1 MKIKVCGLRQQDNIE
16 KVVALQ
22 PNFIGF
28 IFYEKSPRYVGEDLN
43 EEFVKSIP
51 KNIKKVGVFVNAS
64 PSHILATVKK
74 YDLQYAQLHGN
85 EMPDTC
91 RSIRQKGVNVIKAFS
106 IDASFNFAMLN
117 NYKSFCDLFLF
128 DTKGDAPGGNGVP
141 FDWNLLKKYDNEKPF
156 LLSGGISVDNVDDI
170 IALSK
175 TLPIYGIDVNSQF
188 ETEPGV
194 KDIAKLEELFNLV
207 RVKEKEE
214 AEAQ

>member
-28 IFYEKSPRYVGEDLN
+28 IFYEKSPRFAGEELS
-43 EEFVKSIP
+43 EEYIKSIP
-51 KNIKKVGVFVNAS
+51 QNIRKVGVFVNAN
-64 PSHILATVKK
+64 PGHILNMVKK
-74 YDLQYAQLHGN
+74 YDLQYVQLHGN
-85 EMPDTC
+85 EMPDIC

-106 IDASFNFAMLN
+106 IDEQFNFGMLN

-128 DTKGDAPGGNGVP
+128 DTKGDNPGGNGIA
-141 FDWNLLKKYDNEKPF
+141 FDWKLLKKYDNEKPF
-156 LLSGGISVDNVDDI
+156 LLSGGIDLDNIDKI

-175 TLPIYGIDVNSQF
+175 ILPIYGIDVNSKF
-188 ETEPGV
+188 ETEPGI
-194 KDIAKLEELFNLV
+194 KDIGKLEELFSLI

-214 AEAQ
+214 AEA

>member
-1 MKIKVCGLRQQDNIE
+1 MKIKVCGMRQQGNIE
-16 KVVALQ
+16 ELVALQ

-28 IFYEKSPRYVGEDLN
+28 IFYEKSPRFVGEELN
-43 EEFVKSIP
+43 EEYIRSIP
-51 KNIKKVGVFVNAS
+51 GNIKKVGVFVNAS
-64 PSHILATVKK
+64 PGFILSTVKK

-85 EMPDTC
+85 EMPDIC

-106 IDASFNFAMLN
+106 IDEKFNFAMLN

-128 DTKGDAPGGNGVP
+128 DTKGANPGGNGTS
-141 FDWNLLKKYDNEKPF
+141 FDWKLLKKYDNEKPF
-156 LLSGGISVDNVDDI
+156 FLSGGISIENVEEI

-188 ETEPGV
+188 ETEPGI

-207 RVKEKEE
+207 RVKEQEE
-214 AEAQ
+214 AEA

>member
-1 MKIKVCGLRQQDNIE
+1 MKIKVCGMRQQGNIE
-16 KVVALQ
+16 ELVALQ

-28 IFYEKSPRYVGEDLN
+28 IFYEKSPRFVGEELN
-43 EEFVKSIP
+43 EEYIRSIP
-51 KNIKKVGVFVNAS
+51 GNIKKVGVFVNAS
-64 PSHILATVKK
+64 PGFILSTVKK

-85 EMPDTC
+85 EMPDIC

-106 IDASFNFAMLN
+106 IDEKFNFAMLN

-128 DTKGDAPGGNGVP
+128 DTKGANPGGNGTP
-141 FDWNLLKKYDNEKPF
+141 FDWKLLKKYDNEKPF
-156 LLSGGISVDNVDDI
+156 LLSGGIGIENVEEI

-207 RVKEKEE
+207 RVKEQEE
-214 AEAQ
+214 AEA